1 MDARTKELL
10 RELQDGFKLETR
22 PFKRIANR
30 LGCSEEEVIKLI
42 EDCLEQG
49 IIRRIGAA
57 VRPEKLGHD
66 ANALV
71 VWQVSD
77 EKIDEVGA
85 EVATMREVSHVYERE
100 CPPDWPFNFFT
111 MIHARNE
118 VELKSLIQ
126 QIADRHQLEN
136 FQVFKTEKELKKTS
150 MRYFTEAESRDDK

>member
-1 MDARTKELL
+1 MDTRTKELL

-30 LGCSEEEVIKLI
+30 LDCSEDEVIKI
-42 EDCLEQG
+42 IQDCLDQG

-57 VRPEKLGHD
+57 VRPEKLGHS

-71 VWQVSD
+71 VWQVAPD
-77 EKIDEVGA
+77 KIDEVGE

-111 MIHARNE
+111 MIHAHHQ
-118 VELKSLIQ
+118 VELESLIQ
-126 QIADRHQLEN
+126 QISDRHQLKNYRIYE
-136 FQVFKTEKELKKTS
+136 TETELKKTS
-150 MRYFTEAESRDDK
+150 MRYFTEKAGENDD